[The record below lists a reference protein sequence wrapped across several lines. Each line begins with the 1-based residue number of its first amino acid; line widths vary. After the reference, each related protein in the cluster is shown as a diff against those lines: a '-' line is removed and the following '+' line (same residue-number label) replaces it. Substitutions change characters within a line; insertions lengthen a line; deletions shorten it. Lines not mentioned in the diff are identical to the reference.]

1 MLYQIHENGVKHVVR
16 FGSKGLSKWQQSY
29 GPTKL
34 ELLGVVTSVLDCA
47 SFLRGRHF
55 VIECDH
61 QALKP
66 LFQKQ
71 LKGAIYERWLAI
83 LQQFDCD
90 IQWKSASEM
99 VVPDSLSRAIQYPEV
114 LTNSPEEDDTF
125 FPYVA
130 DNPTRVC
137 LHNSS
142 EKADVQDLPL
152 CVNKMERLQ
161 HQSPLYDGDTED
173 NVLNDLPRSFRRK
186 GKLNRSKNSHK
197 LKNHDYLC
205 SSPHQHSFDQVS
217 SESSLID
224 QIDCKTK
231 ANIDSNSQTE
241 GTLLMPHPCIGTDTQ
256 PSSQMEDAPTN
267 NKSIGDS
274 NSPVPVDLHVTLP
287 EELSTSA
294 VPHSHSSMTDTAMDS
309 ASNSDPQLK
318 CYEVLT
324 KLNMTPE
331 SIYNCQ
337 KTDPDLQPILDY
349 FEKGQLPK
357 QQKLARR
364 VLLQHSDFTVLD
376 GMLFHNRLA
385 RSVRTKS
392 QRQYQLVI
400 PKSMIKFVLELC
412 HDSPLAGHGGIQDT
426 VERIREHFFFTNL
439 VSIVGDYVRSCH
451 QCQSRKLTTAH
462 FKNRITSYPTP
473 KEPFSVWEIDLYGP
487 LPTSQRANTY
497 LFTAVDMFSKFLFA
511 RPLPN
516 KDAISVSEILFEI
529 FSTYGVCDTL
539 ISDQGSE
546 FIAKVTTHLCSL
558 LGISQQFTPSFV
570 HHCLGSYE
578 RIHRTLAEK
587 LTPYLTSQCNTWD
600 SIVSAIVFSINNAVN
615 SSTKYSPFEIVYSMR
630 PKFPLCLIPK
640 DLLSIPK
647 DYTAYL
653 VAKQSQLDIIRQNVK
668 INAINYS

>member
-1 MLYQIHENGVKHVVR
+1 
-16 FGSKGLSKWQQSY
+16 
-29 GPTKL
+29 
-34 ELLGVVTSVLDCA
+34 
-47 SFLRGRHF
+47 
-55 VIECDH
+55 
-61 QALKP
+61 
-66 LFQKQ
+66 
-71 LKGAIYERWLAI
+71 
-83 LQQFDCD
+83 
-90 IQWKSASEM
+90 
-99 VVPDSLSRAIQYPEV
+99 
-114 LTNSPEEDDTF
+114 
-125 FPYVA
+125 
-130 DNPTRVC
+130 
-137 LHNSS
+137 
-142 EKADVQDLPL
+142 
-152 CVNKMERLQ
+152 
-161 HQSPLYDGDTED
+161 
-173 NVLNDLPRSFRRK
+173 
-186 GKLNRSKNSHK
+186 
-197 LKNHDYLC
+197 
-205 SSPHQHSFDQVS
+205 
-217 SESSLID
+217 
-224 QIDCKTK
+224 
-231 ANIDSNSQTE
+231 
-241 GTLLMPHPCIGTDTQ
+241 
-256 PSSQMEDAPTN
+256 
-267 NKSIGDS
+267 
-274 NSPVPVDLHVTLP
+274 
-287 EELSTSA
+287 
-294 VPHSHSSMTDTAMDS
+294 
-309 ASNSDPQLK
+309 
-318 CYEVLT
+318 
-324 KLNMTPE
+324 
-331 SIYNCQ
+331 
-337 KTDPDLQPILDY
+337 
-349 FEKGQLPK
+349 
-357 QQKLARR
+357 
-364 VLLQHSDFTVLD
+364 
-376 GMLFHNRLA
+376 
-385 RSVRTKS
+385 
-392 QRQYQLVI
+392 
-400 PKSMIKFVLELC
+400 MIKFVLELC

-516 KDAISVSEILFEI
+516 KDAISVSEILFEM

-570 HHCLGSYE
+570 HHCLGSCE